1 MAEGNPLA
9 DDSTLAAPLAAVTRL
24 VLRSPGLVVGGAV
37 MLAVLAVLVSVNG
50 LSFKT
55 SRLDLLNP
63 RSEYNQRWLAYL
75 SEFGDRDDAVCV
87 VRSDNPA
94 VLAAAIDDLAAALTR
109 RPELFESIFYR
120 RDLSAL
126 KRKAL
131 HFVPD
136 DELAKLEQQVRHATA
151 MIPREGQS
159 ADPASALAQL
169 NDRLAHIGTANP
181 EIHRALDAEYQRIAG
196 MTLAALAS
204 GPPASATAGLP
215 SSAAGSALVFEAAA
229 SPSPAAPSQI
239 SPISPDQLAAFDSQ
253 YILADNGRLG
263 FVLLKLKVDDAE
275 FARGAKAIRELRRAI
290 AQVRQRHPAAW
301 IGLTGMP
308 VIEFDEM
315 QASQTDMIWTSV
327 VSMVAVFGLFIAG
340 YGGLRHSLLANL
352 VLLLATA
359 YSFGFV
365 TLAVGHLNILSAA
378 FSAVLIGLGIDFGI
392 HYLACYLKIRSEGLG
407 EEAALIRTSIEV
419 GPGMF
424 TGGVTTS
431 AAFFM
436 AAMTDFLGIREL
448 GLIAGGSIL
457 LCVAATVVVL
467 PPLVLIVDRHW
478 PIGAVP
484 RIVPAGR
491 WFAFTSRWPRPVM
504 AMSLVVTLAAAT
516 GLGWM
521 RYDHNLLN
529 LQPKHLESADIERE
543 LFTKLEDSVWFAV
556 TICDSRA
563 DLLAKKAQFEGLGA
577 VAKTEEI
584 GSLLPASSV
593 AKQQLVTAIGQHLAM
608 LPPQAPA
615 HVPIDP
621 RRLKAELTRAREL
634 LARETP
640 LATPALALVDQ
651 LAGAL
656 AQMPDEAL
664 AAQLTAAQSALV
676 QQSFAHLATLRNL
689 ADPVPPQLAD
699 LPRELTDRFVGRH
712 QTLLLKVYARGN
724 VWDMDRLAAFVH
736 DVESVDPRITGH
748 PVQTYYASRHMQ
760 QSYILSGIYAL
771 IAVLVLLWIDLRS
784 LTHSLLAMAPL
795 AMGFVQMCGLFGWC
809 GIPFN
814 AANMIVLPVILGIG
828 VDHGVHLV
836 HAWRQQRG
844 RFVLADSTAVAVLLT
859 ATTTTA
865 SFGILIL
872 ARHQGLQ
879 SLGQV
884 LTIGVTTC
892 LFSSIVFFPALLRLL
907 TANRAEP
914 VRAPAEPLPIREGE
928 ALASNNSAEPPAL
941 LGKPAV
947 APAELQPAGQVFTL
961 PCSVADSEPAPQG
974 IGRLSTNPTRIDPP
988 APAVPRRRALP
999 AADEA
1004 DNAPSRS
1011 PHDAVSPLRHLAA
1024 VRESER

>member
-9 DDSTLAAPLAAVTRL
+9 DESTLAAPLAAVTRL
-24 VLRSPGLVVGGAV
+24 VLRSPGLVVAGAT
-37 MLAVLAVLVSVNG
+37 MLAVLSVLVTVNG

-75 SEFGDRDDAVCV
+75 AEFGNRDDAVCV
-87 VRSDNPA
+87 VRCDNPA
-94 VLAAAIDDLAAALTR
+94 ALAAAIDDLAAALAR

-126 KRKAL
+126 RRKAL
-131 HFVPD
+131 HYVPEE
-136 DELAKLEQQVRHATA
+136 ELTKIEEQVRHATA
-151 MIPREGQS
+151 MIPREGQA

-181 EIHRALDAEYQRIAG
+181 EIHRALEAEYQRIAG
-196 MTLAALAS
+196 MTLAALGAGS
-204 GPPASATAGLP
+204 GLPAGATAGLP
-215 SSAAGSALVFEAAA
+215 SSAGGSAGA
-229 SPSPAAPSQI
+229 SPAPF
-239 SPISPDQLAAFDSQ
+239 SPDQLAAIDPQ
-253 YILADNGRLG
+253 YLLADNGRLG
-263 FVLLKLKVDDAE
+263 FVLLKLKSDEAE
-275 FARGAKAIRELRRAI
+275 FARGGKAIGQLRQSI
-290 AQVRQRHPAAW
+290 AEVRLRHPAVW

-308 VIEFDEM
+308 IIEFDEM
-315 QASQTDMIWTSV
+315 QASQFDMIWTSV

-340 YGGLRHSLLANL
+340 YGGLRHSLLANI

-392 HYLACYLKIRSEGLG
+392 HYLACYLKIRSEGLD

-448 GLIAGGSIL
+448 GLVAGGSIL

-467 PPLVLIVDRHW
+467 PPLVLIVDRQW

-491 WFAFTSRWPRPVM
+491 WFKFTGRWPRLVM
-504 AMSLVVTLAAAT
+504 AASLIVTLVAAAGT
-516 GLGWM
+516 GWI

-529 LQPKHLESADIERE
+529 LQPKHLESADIERQ
-543 LFTKLEDSVWFAV
+543 LFTQLADSVWFAV

-563 DLLAKKAQFEGLGA
+563 DLLDKKAQFEQLA
-577 VAKTEEI
+577 TVAKTEEI
-584 GSLLPASSV
+584 ASLLPATSDQ
-593 AKQQLVTAIGQHLAM
+593 KQRLVTAIGQHLAL
-608 LPPQAPA
+608 LPARPPER
-615 HVPIDP
+615 VPIDP
-621 RRLKAELTRAREL
+621 QRLKAELARAREL
-634 LARETP
+634 LARESPAETFAVATIARLARAVQP
-640 LATPALALVDQ
+640 L
-651 LAGAL
+651 
-656 AQMPDEAL
+656 PDEML
-664 AAQLTAAQSALV
+664 AARLAAAQSALV
-676 QQSFAHLATLRNL
+676 QQSFAQLATLREL
-689 ADPVPPQLAD
+689 ADPAPPRMAD
-699 LPRELTDRFVGRH
+699 LPRELSDRFVGRH

-736 DVESVDPRITGH
+736 DVESVDPQVTGH

-760 QSYILSGIYAL
+760 QSYIASGLYAL
-771 IAVLVLLWIDLRS
+771 AAVLVLLWIDLRS
-784 LTHSLLAMAPL
+784 LAHSLLAMVPL
-795 AMGFVQMCGLFGWC
+795 AMGFMQMCGLFGWC
-809 GIPFN
+809 DLPFN

-828 VDHGVHLV
+828 VDHGVHLI

-865 SFGILIL
+865 SFGILVL

-884 LTIGVTTC
+884 LTLGVTTC
-892 LFSSIVFFPALLRLL
+892 LFSSIVFCPALLSWL
-907 TANRAEP
+907 TRNRPEP
-914 VRAPAEPLPIREGE
+914 VNESEAWQGEAPAEPRAPTIDGGVERVDV
-928 ALASNNSAEPPAL
+928 PPAVDL
-941 LGKPAV
+941 RDKAFHDPIADPVPVRSATLTPGQSF
-947 APAELQPAGQVFTL
+947 EDSQPAPNHL
-961 PCSVADSEPAPQG
+961 EPASE
-974 IGRLSTNPTRIDPP
+974 IVHYIDPP
-988 APAVPRRRALP
+988 APAVPRRRTSP
-999 AADEA
+999 PERQAADTSTA
-1004 DNAPSRS
+1004 ARP
-1011 PHDAVSPLRHLAA
+1011 ATPLLHLAGH
-1024 VRESER
+1024 RESDR